1 MFRSIREELRRRSS
15 EKLDGVEGK
24 RTIMSWMSV
33 FRADVEAKI
42 PHDENTLRELIC
54 QGEYNC
60 IGKSHSYNGVQLAPG
75 TNAMMMREGGLKWLE
90 YKPTTKTVVVGA
102 SVSVEELKRYL
113 LKHKR
118 RMVNSGNYMAQT
130 VVGALIAGTH
140 GYGPGPVMADG
151 VVRLVFLNGEG
162 ERVELKKGDKDFNL
176 VALSFGV
183 IAPIIEVELV
193 TAPLQQ
199 YTSDAYITRLSK
211 KDSLTEGAEAVSWAA
226 APYSDP
232 ADPMVMV
239 HCLRPLQGEPT
250 EPKTKGPSLF
260 SLSFIVE
267 WLLRQL
273 WLMDRVFPSLRRK
286 LQRFAYR
293 LKIEKHQ
300 HKTTAE
306 DDLDYL
312 YDPEPG
318 LQRDRGP
325 DLLTGFFSTTHTAY
339 NLAFFVPLD
348 RQEAVVRFIML
359 EIEKYRDLGFYL
371 KSMIGI
377 RELRGHS
384 ELPFA
389 ATFNGP
395 VAAIDIFSDP
405 RDYAWLERLQREV
418 MAYEPRTRPHFG
430 KSALVPEYREVL
442 GKQNLRDLF
451 KIHTRHFPQQRLMFS
466 EPVRRLLD
474 IGRALPG
481 TSAADAELA
490 SAPPQSDEPQNA

>member
-1 MFRSIREELRRRSS
+1 MFRSIREVMRRRSS
-15 EKLDGVEGK
+15 EALNGIAGK
-24 RTIMSWMSV
+24 RIVTSWMSV
-33 FRADVEAKI
+33 FRAEVDAQI
-42 PHDENTLRELIC
+42 PHDENTLCDLM
-54 QGEYNC
+54 QKGQYSC

-90 YKPTTKTVVVGA
+90 YREKSETVVVGA
-102 SVSVEELKRYL
+102 SVSVEELKRFL

-130 VVGALIAGTH
+130 VIGALITGTH
-140 GYGPGPVMADG
+140 GYGKGPVMADG
-151 VVRLVFLNGEG
+151 VVRLVFLNDSG
-162 ERVELKKGDKDFNL
+162 ERVELKKGHPDFDY
-176 VALSFGV
+176 VVLSFGV
-183 IAPIIEVELV
+183 IAPVIEVELK
-193 TAPLQQ
+193 TEALQR

-211 KDSLTEGAEAVSWAA
+211 KDSLTQGAEAVSWAC

-232 ADPMVMV
+232 SDPMVMV
-239 HCLRPLQGEPT
+239 HALRPLEGEAQPA
-250 EPKTKGPSLF
+250 KTKGPRLF

-267 WLLRQL
+267 WLIRQL
-273 WLMDRVFPSLRRK
+273 WLMDRVFPSFRRK

-312 YDPEPG
+312 YDPDPG
-318 LQRDRGP
+318 LKRDRGP
-325 DLLTGFFSTTHTAY
+325 DLLTGFFATTHTAY

-359 EIEKYRDLGFYL
+359 EVENYRDLGFYL

-377 RELRGHS
+377 RELRGTS
-384 ELPFA
+384 DLPFA
-389 ATFNGP
+389 GTHHGP

-418 MAYEPRTRPHFG
+418 IAYEPRTRPHFG

-442 GKQNLRDLF
+442 GKQHLRKLF
-451 KIHTRHFPQQRLMFS
+451 KIHMRHFPNQRLMFS

-474 IGRALPG
+474 IGKALPG
-481 TSAADAELA
+481 TSAADAQLA
-490 SAPPQSDEPQNA
+490 ADMEEIETRA